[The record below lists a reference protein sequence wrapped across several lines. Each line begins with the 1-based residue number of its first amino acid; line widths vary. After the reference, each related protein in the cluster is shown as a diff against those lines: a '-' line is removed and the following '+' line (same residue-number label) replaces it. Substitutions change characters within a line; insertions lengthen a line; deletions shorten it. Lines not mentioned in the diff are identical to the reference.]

1 MRAYLGITHPSPAL
15 DARPV
20 ISALRSVVW
29 LDAALLPNLRTG
41 RAEGAAASQRI
52 PETYFMRTTFTAA
65 TVGAMALA
73 AFSSNAHAQS
83 SVTLFGVVDLAMRQT
98 NASDRS
104 RIRTLSS
111 GGLTGSRFGIRGTE
125 DLGGGLSAGFWF
137 EADVSPDTGMTNATA
152 YWSRR
157 STLSLTSS
165 DWGELR
171 MGRDYVP
178 LFTKQYVPFS
188 PFGPNGV
195 ASNGSL
201 FFGAPSLLGSGSGA
215 GVRADNMIKYILPRA
230 LGGFYGE
237 VMGSFAEGRDVNRH
251 RGGVFGYASGPFD
264 LNVGFGRTSDT
275 KGLHW
280 IRLSSIG
287 ASYDA
292 GWAKFTTM
300 FQHARYL
307 ERRQKTAAFGVSV
320 PVGAGVL
327 KASYIRADQSGAGT
341 DADDANQ
348 VGLGYVHYLSKRTAL
363 YGTFSRISNKGKQ
376 VFGLGGVTPPVGGS
390 VRGIEFGVNHS
401 F

>member
-1 MRAYLGITHPSPAL
+1 MRTSFT
-15 DARPV
+15 
-20 ISALRSVVW
+20 
-29 LDAALLPNLRTG
+29 AA
-41 RAEGAAASQRI
+41 AVGAAAL
-52 PETYFMRTTFTAA
+52 A
-65 TVGAMALA
+65 TL
-73 AFSSNAHAQS
+73 SSNAHAQS
-83 SVTLFGVVDLAMRQT
+83 SVNFFGVVDLAMRQT
-98 NASDRS
+98 NTSDGS
-104 RIRTLSS
+104 RVRTLSS
-111 GGLTGSRFGIRGTE
+111 GGLTGSRIGFRGTE
-125 DLGGGLSAGFWF
+125 DLGGGLSAGFWL
-137 EADVSPDTGMTNATA
+137 EADVSPDTGLTNATA

-201 FFGAPSLLGSGSGA
+201 FFGTPSLLGSGSGA
-215 GVRADNMIKYILPRA
+215 GVRADNMIKYILPRD

-251 RGGVFGYASGPFD
+251 RGGVFGYANGPFD
-264 LNVGFGRTSDT
+264 VNVGFGRTSDT

-287 ASYDA
+287 ASYNA
-292 GWAKFTTM
+292 GWARFTTL
-300 FQHARYL
+300 FQHAKYL
-307 ERRQKTAAFGVSV
+307 QRRQQTTDVGVSV

-327 KASYIRADQSGAGT
+327 KANYIRADQSGAGT
-341 DADDANQ
+341 DVNDANQ
-348 VGLGYVHYLSKRTAL
+348 VSLGYVHFLSKRTAL
-363 YGTFSRISNKGKQ
+363 YSTFSRISNKGKQ
-376 VFGLGGVTPPVGGS
+376 VFGLGGITPPAGGS
-390 VRGIEFGVNHS
+390 VRGLEFGINHS